1 MYFLIIH
8 YQNYFCQFLKGKK
21 FIRSVQRTWDDYL
34 LWLILW
40 SITLLAIYYNRQRSL
55 EGWRCQVCKTGGNLP
70 RPCAPPLAWRQ
81 NKPFKSSNSPLRPS
95 CSQGGF
101 AISECE
107 LRGEVFWGIHHVH
120 CSKSKKFE
128 GSALCKSF
136 NQAYIISVDWSLILA
151 LLASTSAITVK
162 PSVTTATF
170 KVCVRKYEW

>member
-81 NKPFKSSNSPLRPS
+81 NKPFKSSNSPLRLS

-107 LRGEVFWGIHHVH
+107 RRGEVFWGIHYMH
-120 CSKSKKFE
+120 CLKSKKMKGLQIIQSSIYSLFWLVFDLLVTII
-128 GSALCKSF
+128 ANLCLFSIF
-136 NQAYIISVDWSLILA
+136 
-151 LLASTSAITVK
+151 
-162 PSVTTATF
+162 
-170 KVCVRKYEW
+170 